1 MKSLSSGIIIVA
13 SAGLLL
19 LGGCGKEPKTADS
32 ASTSSATPAATTTKP
47 MEGME
52 KSHMAPRRGGQVVE
66 SGKYHLELVPEKEGD
81 NTHLD
86 FYVLEGE
93 KHQAVANAKVTADV
107 QLPDGKQKT
116 IPMNYDAAGKHY
128 AAALGEKAT
137 GKYQVKIFATI
148 GSEKVDGRFSF
159 DREASA
165 LPNR

>member
-1 MKSLSSGIIIVA
+1 MRSLTSGIIVVA

-19 LGGCGKEPKTADS
+19 LGACSKESKTTNPASPKATAP
-32 ASTSSATPAATTTKP
+32 TSAATATKP
-47 MEGME
+47 MDDGM
-52 KSHMAPRRGGQVVE
+52 KQSHMAPRKGGQVVE

-93 KHQAVANAKVTADV
+93 KHQTVAAAKVTADI

-128 AAALGEKAT
+128 AAALSEKAA

-148 GSEKVDGRFSF
+148 GNEKVDGRFSF
-159 DREASA
+159 DR
-165 LPNR
+165 

>member
-1 MKSLSSGIIIVA
+1 MRSLTSGIIVLA

-19 LGGCGKEPKTADS
+19 LGACSKESKTTDL
-32 ASTSSATPAATTTKP
+32 ASSKATAPTSATTPSATATKP
-47 MEGME
+47 MDDGM
-52 KSHMAPRRGGQVVE
+52 KQSHMAPRKGGQVVE
-66 SGKYHLELVPEKEGD
+66 SGKYHLELVPEKESD

-86 FYVLEGE
+86 FYLLEGE
-93 KHQAVANAKVTADV
+93 KHQVVATAKVTADV

-128 AAALGEKAT
+128 AAQLSEKTT

-159 DREASA
+159 DR
-165 LPNR
+165 